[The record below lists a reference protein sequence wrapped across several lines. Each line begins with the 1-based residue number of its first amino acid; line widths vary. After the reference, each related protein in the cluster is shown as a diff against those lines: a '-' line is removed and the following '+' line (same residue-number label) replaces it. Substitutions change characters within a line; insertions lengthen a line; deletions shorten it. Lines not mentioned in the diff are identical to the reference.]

1 MKEIYRIFFSALACG
16 LEGRELPCEIKEAIT
31 PEILQRLYALAKAH
45 DMAHIVA
52 KPLGS
57 LKLEGC
63 AEIMAKLSKQEMLA
77 IFRCE
82 QLRYELGRI
91 KETLGNAEIDFIALK
106 GSTVRDFY
114 REAYFRTSCDID
126 ILVHE
131 EELEK
136 AIGVLTEVIGYK
148 VHGEKSYHDISLFSE
163 SGVHLELHF
172 NICEKQENLD
182 RLLSQVWDY
191 AERAGEDSHEYLLSN
206 EYLLFHL
213 IAHAAYHFAS
223 GGCGV
228 KPIMDLWVLE
238 EKLGYDREKLSA
250 LCAEC
255 GLEKFRTEL
264 LRLSR
269 IWFANEEGDSLSD
282 EIEDYI
288 LKAGVYGKT
297 ENKVAVEQSK
307 ESSKFAY
314 LMRRI
319 FIPYDDLK
327 YYYPILQKHKWLLPA
342 MEVRRWFRV
351 VFCGGLGRSVKELK
365 TGISMSD
372 EKSGRIVSLMKDVGL

>member
-1 MKEIYRIFFSALACG
+1 MKEIYKIFFSALACG
-16 LEGRELPCEIKEAIT
+16 LEGRELPDETKEAIT
-31 PEILQRLYALAKAH
+31 PEILQSLYALAKAH

-63 AEIMAKLSKQEMLA
+63 GEIMAKLSKQEMLA

-91 KETLGNAEIDFIALK
+91 KATLEESGIDFIALK

-126 ILVHE
+126 VLVHE
-131 EELEK
+131 EKLES
-136 AIGVLTEVIGYK
+136 AVTALTEGLGYK

-172 NICEKQENLD
+172 NICEKQEKLD
-182 RLLSQVWDY
+182 RLLSRVWEF
-191 AERAGEDSHEYLLSN
+191 AKRAGEGSHEHLLSG

-213 IAHAAYHFAS
+213 IAHAAYHFTS

-228 KPIMDLWVLE
+228 KPVMDLWVLE
-238 EKLGYDREKLSA
+238 EKMQYDKAKLKE

-255 GLEKFRTEL
+255 GLEKFHTEML
-264 LRLSR
+264 KLSR
-269 IWFANEEGDSLSD
+269 IWFSGEEGDSLSD
-282 EIEDYI
+282 ELEDYI

-307 ESSKFAY
+307 DSSKLAY

-342 MEVRRWFRV
+342 MEVRRWFRL
-351 VFCGGLGRSVKELK
+351 VFCGGFGRSVKELK

-372 EKSGRIVSLMKDVGL
+372 EKSGRIVSLMKEVGL